1 MCKNI
6 NIICANILR
15 NENEIF
21 RTVIGKSYTYIV
33 KNDFIL
39 INNDRRRRITREEIA
54 RALFI
59 ENPSPSKIKSEG
71 IWGPSYVYGIIT
83 DNRIKTQAI

>member
-1 MCKNI
+1 MQLVS
-6 NIICANILR
+6 NIIK

-21 RTVIGKSYTYIV
+21 RTIKGIPYTYIV

-39 INNDRRRRITREEIA
+39 INNDKKRRITKDA
-54 RALFI
+54 VAQALLI
-59 ENPSPSKIKSEG
+59 ENPSPSKLNSAG

-83 DNRIKTQAI
+83 DNRI